1 MLHRSDDGLKK
12 KTEKTTF
19 SEASTFNGSKA
30 CSIGRAMM
38 EEEGLS
44 SRGYGDG

>member
-12 KTEKTTF
+12 KTEETF
-19 SEASTFNGSKA
+19 SEAFNFQGSKA
-30 CSIGRAMM
+30 SSIGRAMM